1 MGTLTQRRPL
11 GSSEARVTTLGFG
24 GASLGNLYREIS
36 DDDAHATLSAAWN
49 AGIRYFD
56 TAPFYGYGLSE
67 RRLGEFLRTR
77 PADERA
83 DEWVISTKV
92 GRLLRAADAAP
103 AADGFVRPLPF
114 APVFDYSY
122 AGVMRSYEESM
133 QRLGL
138 GRIDVLLMH
147 DLGRY
152 THGPRHEEML
162 AAALGGGLR
171 AMRELKTAGAV
182 RAIGLG
188 VNEISI
194 CEQVLERH
202 DLDCILL
209 AGRYS
214 LLEQSPLHGLF
225 KTCAQR
231 AVSIIVGGPYN
242 SGILATGS
250 RAASPKF
257 DYGDASKDVLGR
269 VRRIESICERHG
281 VAMPAAALQFCLAH
295 PVVASVIPGLANP
308 REVRDTL
315 AYSNAAIPAAFWE
328 ELHSEQIIASDAP
341 VPAA

>member
-1 MGTLTQRRPL
+1 MDTLTQRRAL
-11 GSSEARVTTLGFG
+11 GDSQANVTMLGFG
-24 GASLGNLYREIS
+24 GASLGNLYREIG
-36 DDDAHATLSAAWN
+36 DEDARATLSAAWD

-67 RRLGEFLRTR
+67 RRLGEFLRSQ
-77 PADERA
+77 ASDQ
-83 DEWVISTKV
+83 WVLSTKV
-92 GRLLRAADAAP
+92 GRLMRPATAVDRADE
-103 AADGFVRPLPF
+103 FVRPLPF
-114 APVFDYSY
+114 TPIFDYSY
-122 AGVMRSYEESM
+122 GGVMQSYEDSV
-133 QRLGL
+133 QRLGVEK
-138 GRIDVLLMH
+138 IDVLLMH

-171 AMRELKTAGAV
+171 AMHELKRSGAV

-194 CEQVLERH
+194 CELVLDRH
-202 DLDCILL
+202 ELDCILL

-214 LLEQSPLHGLF
+214 LLEQAALRGLF
-225 KTCAQR
+225 KTCEQR
-231 AVSIIVGGPYN
+231 GVSIVIGGPYN

-269 VRRIESICERHG
+269 VQRIESVCERHG
-281 VAMPAAALQFCLAH
+281 VALPAAALQFCLAH
-295 PVVASVIPGLANP
+295 PAVASVIPGLANA

-315 AYSNAAIPAAFWE
+315 IYMRAEIPDAFWQ
-328 ELHSEQIIASDAP
+328 ELRSEGILAPDAP
-341 VPAA
+341 VPVATR

>member
-1 MGTLTQRRPL
+1 MDTLTQRRLL
-11 GSSEARVTTLGFG
+11 GDSKAKVTTLGFG

-36 DDDAHATLSAAWN
+36 DADSHATLSAAWD

-67 RRLGEFLRTR
+67 RRLGEFLRSQ
-77 PADERA
+77 PSDQ
-83 DEWVISTKV
+83 WVLSTKV
-92 GRLLRAADAAP
+92 GRLMRAAEVVEK
-103 AADGFVRPLPF
+103 ADEFVRPLPF
-114 APVFDYSY
+114 TPVFDYSY
-122 AGVMRSYEESM
+122 AGVMHSFEDSV
-133 QRLGL
+133 QRLGVDK
-138 GRIDVLLMH
+138 IDVLLMH

-162 AAALGGGLR
+162 AAAMDGGIR
-171 AMRELKTAGAV
+171 AMHELKSLGAV

-194 CEQVLERH
+194 CEQVLVQH
-202 DLDCILL
+202 PLDCILL

-225 KTCAQR
+225 EICEQR
-231 AVSIIVGGPYN
+231 GVSIVIGGPYN

-250 RAASPKF
+250 LAAAPKF

-269 VRRIESICERHG
+269 VRRIESVCERHG
-281 VAMPAAALQFCLAH
+281 VALPAAALQFCLAH

-308 REVRDTL
+308 QQVRETL
-315 AYSNAAIPAAFWE
+315 TYISAEIPAAFWE
-328 ELHSEQIIASDAP
+328 ELRSEGIIAPDAP
-341 VPAA
+341 VPVP